1 MDGSMI
7 KAILQNSQ
15 NVLEKLIGPTNNN
28 NNTNVTSTDI
38 LSKLLKNSNDV
49 LMNLMQNSLSMSN
62 RSGYGGDFVTV
73 LGLIKN
79 NMYYQ
84 MIGKYEGIQNNNG
97 VMVHVFNDESRIT
110 LFELNS
116 IDIPNITEYTTY
128 DDSYSQVYVPSANI
142 NTGMGMNIGSS
153 AGILTQLLNNSKSV
167 LQKTLEGSNINSVA
181 IVPYNVNN
189 ENIVSQLLNNSKTVL
204 QEKLGN
210 NANILTNLLKNSTS
224 VLQKIIRP
232 QSNNENILTKLLEN
246 STSVLHKLL
255 SNSQNNFSTT
265 KIYKRWVDTFN
276 QIQSDGGVLF
286 KIKRSNQTF
295 KENLILRVP
304 NETRFIDAGP
314 SGDTDDAN
322 VPTEPDKTPDTTP
335 DTTPVSDSTSSS
347 SDAADKNGMPRDFN
361 RLKDGEG
368 KAITEEIVEID
379 REKDRILTMYDHPIQ
394 NIQEINFQRSDKT
407 GKFKDTSNRIDVI
420 LEKDGKF
427 TIA

>member
-15 NVLEKLIGPTNNN
+15 NVLEKLIVHTNNN

-49 LMNLMQNSLSMSN
+49 LIKLMQKSLSMSN
-62 RSGYGGDFVTV
+62 RSGYGGDFVNV

-97 VMVHVFNDESRIT
+97 VMVQVFNDESRIT
-110 LFELNS
+110 LFKLNS

-142 NTGMGMNIGSS
+142 TTGMGMNVGSS
-153 AGILTQLLNNSKSV
+153 
-167 LQKTLEGSNINSVA
+167 
-181 IVPYNVNN
+181 
-189 ENIVSQLLNNSKTVL
+189 
-204 QEKLGN
+204 
-210 NANILTNLLKNSTS
+210 ANILTKLLENSTS

-246 STSVLHKLL
+246 STSVLQKIIRPQSNNENILTKLLENSRSVLQKIIRPQSNNENILTKLLENSTSVLQKLL

-286 KIKRSNQTF
+286 KIKRPNQTF

-322 VPTEPDKTPDTTP
+322 VPTEPD
-335 DTTPVSDSTSSS
+335 TTPVSDSTSSS
-347 SDAADKNGMPRDFN
+347 SDSVDKNGMPRNLN

-368 KAITEEIVEID
+368 KAVTEEIVEID
-379 REKDRILTMYDHPIQ
+379 RNKDRILTIYDHPIP
-394 NIQEINFQRSDKT
+394 NIREINFQRSDNT
-407 GKFKDTSNRIDVI
+407 GKFKHTSNNITVI